1 MNKRVDSVM
10 HKNTYNT
17 SVNKKLNLQED
28 IAKLEEQLLA
38 LEELVPKLTKDRE
51 VLVLKNS
58 RLEEEHKR
66 LVYKKSTEYEGW
78 EEDLK
83 GFEEE
88 MEKVVSNIS
97 RWAYA
102 TKQESVTEGRAS
114 PFTNIYYLTSISDI
128 CSKYPKIVVKSEE
141 LVKGSET
148 LKQLKNS
155 LEVIVPELES
165 QLETT
170 KELELSMKKKEEEY
184 TKYLSEERKTGT
196 WYFLAGCLV
205 ATTAT
210 LLLK

>member
-28 IAKLEEQLLA
+28 IEKLEEQLLA
-38 LEELVPKLTKDRE
+38 LEELVPKLTKDGE
-51 VLVLKNS
+51 ALILKND
-58 RLEEEHKR
+58 LLQEEHKR
-66 LVYKKSTEYEGW
+66 LVYKKSTEYDGW

-102 TKQESVTEGRAS
+102 TKQKSVTEGRAS
-114 PFTNIYYLTSISDI
+114 PFTDIYYLTSISDI

-170 KELELSMKKKEEEY
+170 RELELRMKKKEEVY
-184 TKYLSEERKTGT
+184 TKYLSEERKTGK

-205 ATTAT
+205 ATTIT